1 MKINQLP
8 DIAATP
14 GTTGGKKAAS
24 GTPAAR
30 EAVPEASA
38 AVPRAGVGAASAA
51 TAASSAAAVPAPAA
65 PSARDIAT
73 VKVTVSSQARALG
86 PISAG
91 DGVDAAKVA
100 EVSEAIASGSYKVDA
115 ETIAEKMLA
124 NAQEILS
131 RVRR

>member
-14 GTTGGKKAAS
+14 GTPGGKKAAS

-30 EAVPEASA
+30 DAVPEAGA
-38 AVPRAGVGAASAA
+38 AVAKPA
-51 TAASSAAAVPAPAA
+51 AAAVAAAVSPTPPAPTPTAA
-65 PSARDIAT
+65 DIAT

-91 DGVDAAKVA
+91 DGVDVA
-100 EVSEAIASGSYKVDA
+100 RVTEVSEAIANGTYKVDA

>member
-8 DIAATP
+8 ADIAASAGTP
-14 GTTGGKKAAS
+14 GGPKAAS

-30 EAVPEASA
+30 GAVSEAGV
-38 AVPRAGVGAASAA
+38 AVPRPQ
-51 TAASSAAAVPAPAA
+51 AAAVAPAPPA
-65 PSARDIAT
+65 PSAANIAT
-73 VKVTVSSQARALG
+73 VKITVSSQARALG

-91 DGVDAAKVA
+91 DGVDATRVA
-100 EVSEAIASGSYKVDA
+100 EVSKAIASGTYKVDA